1 MDRKRK
7 QSLREETVVRFKK
20 SKAVLVA
27 EFRGLTVE
35 EMTKLRVALRQ
46 ASAEFRV
53 VKNRIAKKAISLEF
67 QELEGLSKSLVGPV
81 GLICSY
87 GSDSAQVTKAALNF
101 EKDHPNFKVTAGHME
116 GAALNKTQLQSIAD
130 LPSKEVLLAQIIGS
144 LVAPHRGLLGVL
156 NGVNRNLVQVINAI
170 KDKKTS

>member
-1 MDRKRK
+1 MDRKK
-7 QSLREETVVRFKK
+7 KESLRVETTARFKK
-20 SKAVLVA
+20 SKAVIVA
-27 EFRGLTVE
+27 EYRGLTVE

-53 VKNRIAKKAISLEF
+53 VKNRIAKKSIALEF
-67 QELEGLSKSLVGPV
+67 QELESLSKSLVGPV
-81 GLICSY
+81 GLICAY
-87 GSDSAQVTKAALNF
+87 GDSAQVTKAALNF

-116 GAALNKTQLQSIAD
+116 GAVLSKTQLQSIAD

>member
-1 MDRKRK
+1 MDRKQK
-7 QSLREETVVRFKK
+7 QLLREKTTARFEK

-27 EFRGLTVE
+27 EYRGLTVE
-35 EMTKLRVALRQ
+35 ELTQLRVALRQ

-53 VKNRIAKKAISLEF
+53 VKNRIAKKSIALEF

-87 GSDSAQVTKAALNF
+87 GDSAQVTKAALNF

-116 GAALNKTQLQSIAD
+116 GAALSKTQLQSIAD
-130 LPSKEVLLAQIIGS
+130 LPSKDVLLAQIIGT
-144 LVAPHRGLLGVL
+144 LVAPHKGILGVL